1 MMNHLLLSHPS
12 DFGRLVL
19 FLISVPECLMLVPG
33 KSLDPS
39 LRLPKWEINKLEA
52 FALSRKSTI
61 TILLVYS

>member
-1 MMNHLLLSHPS
+1 
-12 DFGRLVL
+12 
-19 FLISVPECLMLVPG
+19 MLVPG